1 MPLLWEPSFCWKSP
15 ITLGYTRG
23 HFSALVPMDVDLDKN
38 AGAGAMMD
46 NLEEKIFY
54 LPLVD
59 KEGIP
64 LPLHFLTQ
72 TQVCL

>member
-1 MPLLWEPSFCWKSP
+1 
-15 ITLGYTRG
+15 
-23 HFSALVPMDVDLDKN
+23 MDTDLTQN

-59 KEGIP
+59 KDGIP
-64 LPLHFLTQ
+64 LPLHFQTQTQ
-72 TQVCL
+72 TQVYAYSVKSSNQRLYIAQR